1 MIRKILESTVGS
13 MTDTEFK
20 ETLVLANT
28 DIVTNRVGFRRRTSL
43 AEVVEIAEIC
53 FRVLKRGTEANLQT
67 VGEKEMG

>member
-43 AEVVEIAEIC
+43 PEVVEIAEIC
-53 FRVLKRGTEANLQT
+53 FRALQRGTEANLQK
-67 VGEKEMG
+67 VGKKETG